1 MDATLKLI
9 EESGYTSLTFGHLA
23 MMAIAGV
30 LIYLA
35 IAKEYEPLLLVPI
48 GFGVL
53 MANLPGAEMGAND
66 HGLMA
71 LIYKMGIKTELMP
84 PIIFMGVGVLTDFRP
99 LLGRPIT
106 FLLGAAA
113 QFGIFGALLGA
124 YYFLGFTEYESSA
137 IGIIGGADGPTS
149 IFLASKMAP
158 HLLGPIAVAAYS
170 YMSLVPII
178 QPPIMKLLTTRA
190 EREIDMPQAKPVSKT
205 AAILFPIITGT
216 LSILAV
222 PSAGPLLGML
232 MFGNLLRE
240 CGVTERL
247 KTTAGGALINII
259 TIFLGLAVGSTMTSD
274 SFLQAQTLFILLLGL
289 IAFLLGTAAGVLFA
303 KLLNL
308 FLPDGGKMN
317 PCIGAAGVS
326 AVPMSARVVQKFVS
340 DQTNG
345 RVNPLMNAMGPN
357 VAGVI
362 GSAVAAGALL
372 ALVGE
377 PPSAKAAP
385 VKDEQ
390 VLAEGT
396 AQRTQPNTE
405 EPPRSTDRPKRELT
419 PEQKARLRKM
429 RERLRQMRDRQQT
442 TAPRP
447 LRLAPTAPSAAPTPA
462 PPPPVLT
469 PTPTQPSGPQAPS
482 VAPTPTRVDPAE

>member
-1 MDATLKLI
+1 MDAVFKLI
-9 EESGYTSLTFGHLA
+9 EGSGYVNLTLGHIA
-23 MMAIAGV
+23 MLAIAGV

-35 IAKEYEPLLLVPI
+35 IVKEYEPLLLIPI

-53 MANLPGAEMGAND
+53 MANLPGANMGSHD
-66 HGLMA
+66 DGLMN

-124 YYFLGFTEYESSA
+124 YYLLGFTPHEAAA

-149 IFLASKMAP
+149 IFLATKMAP

-178 QPPIMKLLTTRA
+178 QPPIMRLLTTQA
-190 EREIDMPQAKPVSKT
+190 EREINMPQARPVSKV
-205 AAILFPIITGT
+205 AAVLFPIMTGA
-216 LSILAV
+216 LAILAV

-240 CGVTERL
+240 CGVTDRL
-247 KTTAGGALINII
+247 KQTAGGTLINII
-259 TIFLGLAVGSTMTSD
+259 TIFLGLSVGGTMSAA
-274 SFLQAQTLFILLLGL
+274 SFLTSKTLFILLLGL
-289 IAFLLGTAAGVLFA
+289 IAFVLGTAAGILFA
-303 KLLNL
+303 KFINL
-308 FLPDGGKMN
+308 FLSEKSKMN

-340 DQTNG
+340 DSTAG

-372 ALVGE
+372 ALLG
-377 PPSAKAAP
+377 
-385 VKDEQ
+385 Q
-390 VLAEGT
+390 
-396 AQRTQPNTE
+396 
-405 EPPRSTDRPKRELT
+405 
-419 PEQKARLRKM
+419 
-429 RERLRQMRDRQQT
+429 
-442 TAPRP
+442 
-447 LRLAPTAPSAAPTPA
+447 PTALSPAASGEAQAAVAVDHAQPDDASAYPPGFRASKTQVQRPSLVPSPA
-462 PPPPVLT
+462 QHHPKPDPDRVVSSGE
-469 PTPTQPSGPQAPS
+469 QP
-482 VAPTPTRVDPAE
+482 